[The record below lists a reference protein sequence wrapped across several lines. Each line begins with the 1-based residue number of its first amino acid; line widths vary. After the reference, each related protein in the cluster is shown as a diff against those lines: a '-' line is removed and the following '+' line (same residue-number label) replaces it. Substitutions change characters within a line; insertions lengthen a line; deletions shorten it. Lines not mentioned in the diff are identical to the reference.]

1 MEKKFTKFTIAAM
14 KRTAENVNQFI
25 SKRDRLV
32 AKIMGLQSEL
42 DIINASIEAAD
53 APTKMLTGG
62 FGSEDLFDKVV
73 TDTGKVDKNGN
84 PIKISKFILK
94 YPETVIP
101 VIDVEMV
108 QNLNPELHTNAD
120 SDTCVGYEPVE
131 ELPNPGIAL

>member
-25 SKRDRLV
+25 GKRDRLV
-32 AKIMGLQSEL
+32 AKIAELQSEL

-84 PIKISKFILK
+84 PIKISKFVLK
-94 YPETVIP
+94 YPETVVP

-108 QNLNPELHTNAD
+108 QNLNPEIHTNAD
-120 SDTCVGYEPVE
+120 NDTCVCYEPVE
-131 ELPNPGIAL
+131 ELPNSGIEL

>member
-25 SKRDRLV
+25 GKRDRLV
-32 AKIMGLQSEL
+32 AKIAELQSDL
-42 DIINASIEAAD
+42 DIINASIDAAD

-84 PIKISKFILK
+84 PIKISKFVLK

-101 VIDVEMV
+101 VVDVEMV
-108 QNLNPELHTNAD
+108 QNLNPELHTNVD

-131 ELPNPGIAL
+131 ELPDITIGL

>member
-25 SKRDRLV
+25 GKRDRLV

-62 FGSEDLFDKVV
+62 FGSEDLFDKIV

-101 VIDVEMV
+101 VVDVEMV
-108 QNLNPELHTNAD
+108 QNFNPGLHTNAD
-120 SDTCVGYEPVE
+120 SDTCVGYESVE
-131 ELPNPGIAL
+131 ELPNPGIEL

>member
-25 SKRDRLV
+25 GKRDRLV
-32 AKIMGLQSEL
+32 AKIAELQNEL

-73 TDTGKVDKNGN
+73 TDTGKVNKDGN
-84 PIKISKFILK
+84 PIKVTKFVLK
-94 YPETVIP
+94 YPETVTP

-108 QNLNPELHTNAD
+108 QNLNPEVHTNHD
-120 SDTCVGYEPVE
+120 VDTCVDYESVE
-131 ELPNPGIAL
+131 ELPNPGIEL

>member
-25 SKRDRLV
+25 GKRDRLI
-32 AKIMGLQSEL
+32 AKITELQSEL
-42 DIINASIEAAD
+42 DIINASIDAAD

-84 PIKISKFILK
+84 PIKISKFVLK

-101 VIDVEMV
+101 VVDVEMV
-108 QNLNPELHTNAD
+108 QNLNPELHTEVEDNVC
-120 SDTCVGYEPVE
+120 DTYSSVE
-131 ELPNPGIAL
+131 ELPNPSVEL